1 MSGRKAVFVM
11 EAERMGFAGEFAD
24 INCYFDGIEA

>member
-1 MSGRKAVFVM
+1 MSDRKAAFVM